1 MATPLSCAGPRRT
14 LPLDSGR
21 AAATCPGRV
30 GTCLPP
36 LLPTPGTC
44 SSLAGWQPSRALP
57 PAGPAA
63 AATRAHLLPSSCLTN
78 NWHLLSFNR
87 FQCVAPKLVILFW
100 SSMVKDAVL
109 CNNPLPDGSAA
120 RALAGREPDRP
131 RLPLCQ
137 PRCTP
142 TAAARPSNPSPATAS
157 RPSRTMPAASLRQ
170 WPAHLA
176 VVAPKVS
183 PAALPRGSRRRG
195 KWKGQVAFHAVGH
208 ACERGVWGGG
218 SRSGLGSGSAR
229 ATVLGGGGERH
240 HRN

>member
-78 NWHLLSFNR
+78 NWHLLFFNR

-109 CNNPLPDGSAA
+109 CSNPVPDGSAA

-131 RLPLCQ
+131 RFPLCQ

-176 VVAPKVS
+176 VVAPS
-183 PAALPRGSRRRG
+183 LRRSHLLPYREAAGGEESGKDRSLFTQWGPLVNEASGVGGVARDSGRAPRGLP
-195 KWKGQVAFHAVGH
+195 F
-208 ACERGVWGGG
+208 
-218 SRSGLGSGSAR
+218 
-229 ATVLGGGGERH
+229 
-240 HRN
+240 